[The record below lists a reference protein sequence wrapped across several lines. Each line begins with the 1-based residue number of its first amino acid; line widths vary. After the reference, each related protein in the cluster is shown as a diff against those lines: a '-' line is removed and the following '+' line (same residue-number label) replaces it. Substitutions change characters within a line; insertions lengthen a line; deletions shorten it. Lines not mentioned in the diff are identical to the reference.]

1 MHAGRGGKV
10 AFGGDGEHTG
20 FDFLPLK
27 NVNMNYKSTN
37 WKYCLGPFLFL
48 KSQWSPIPLHNKDRS
63 ICYARDYK
71 HNT

>member
-27 NVNMNYKSTN
+27 NVNMNYRSTN
-37 WKYCLGPFLFL
+37 WKYCLGAFPV
-48 KSQWSPIPLHNKDRS
+48 SEISVESNSP
-63 ICYARDYK
+63 A
-71 HNT
+71 